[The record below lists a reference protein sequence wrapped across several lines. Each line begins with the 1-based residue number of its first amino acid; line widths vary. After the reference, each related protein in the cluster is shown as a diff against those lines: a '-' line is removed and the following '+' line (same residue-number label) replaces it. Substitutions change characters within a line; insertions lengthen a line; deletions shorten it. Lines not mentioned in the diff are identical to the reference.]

1 MLFHSYAFVFLFFP
15 LCIAGFYC
23 CKAITVKWGKE
34 WLLKLFLILMSLW
47 FYGFLQPAN
56 LPVLLV
62 SMAVNYG
69 LYCLMEKKEQKKFL
83 LVTGLF
89 LNLAALFFFKYTG
102 SSFVPLGI
110 SFFTFSQIAV
120 LMEAYRGNLKEM
132 KAADYGVYITF
143 FPKLIQGPIALPE
156 EFLTGLSRSCKQ
168 KLQWDMVY
176 RGSVLFVLG
185 MAKKVILADTLGGAV
200 DYGYAGLSSLH
211 SLDAVIVMLS
221 YTLQIY
227 FDFSG
232 YCDMAMG
239 ISEILGF
246 SLPLN
251 FNAPYQAENIID
263 FWKGWHITL
272 TRFFTK
278 YLYIPLGGNRKGEG
292 RMYLNT
298 LIVFFISGIWHGAG
312 LQFIVW
318 GLMHGVL
325 YVITRRLQKGKE
337 EKKSTGIKK
346 AVSTFLTFLYVNLAW
361 VFFRASSVKEAL
373 TLLGTI
379 LRFQW
384 VRADY
389 SLADYFNRDEFWYVI
404 KVLHIDGWQYA
415 HYILMVLMLAFAL
428 ILVFA
433 GKPAAVLAEKVKP
446 RVLTSVLLAVL
457 FVWCVLSFSQVSS
470 FIYFNF

>member
-1 MLFHSYAFVFLFFP
+1 
-15 LCIAGFYC
+15 
-23 CKAITVKWGKE
+23 
-34 WLLKLFLILMSLW
+34 
-47 FYGFLQPAN
+47 
-56 LPVLLV
+56 
-62 SMAVNYG
+62 
-69 LYCLMEKKEQKKFL
+69 
-83 LVTGLF
+83 
-89 LNLAALFFFKYTG
+89 
-102 SSFVPLGI
+102 
-110 SFFTFSQIAV
+110 
-120 LMEAYRGNLKEM
+120 
-132 KAADYGVYITF
+132 
-143 FPKLIQGPIALPE
+143 
-156 EFLTGLSRSCKQ
+156 
-168 KLQWDMVY
+168 
-176 RGSVLFVLG
+176 
-185 MAKKVILADTLGGAV
+185 
-200 DYGYAGLSSLH
+200 
-211 SLDAVIVMLS
+211 MLS

-361 VFFRASSVKEAL
+361 VFFRAPSVKEAL

-446 RVLTSVLLAVL
+446 RVLTSVLLAAL